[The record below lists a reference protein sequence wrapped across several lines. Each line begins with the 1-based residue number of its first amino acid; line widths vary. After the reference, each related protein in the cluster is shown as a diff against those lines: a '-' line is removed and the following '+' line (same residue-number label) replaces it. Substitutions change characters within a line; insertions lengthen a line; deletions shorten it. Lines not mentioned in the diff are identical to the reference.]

1 VTDHGYPDG
10 CALVMTPVTPVELKR
25 LESELLGRDAKAAA
39 GAEMAAFWMAAKVK
53 YPDLRIP
60 ERMT

>member
-1 VTDHGYPDG
+1 MTDHGYPDG
-10 CALVMTPVTPVELKR
+10 CALVMTPVELKR